1 MKNKR
6 ILIIGAIVFVIIGG
20 VFYFRNKVY
29 FSHGNSSDIT
39 KIFSITSGDGN
50 GEIASRLKNEGL
62 ISGQLYFYYY
72 LRNKNLLNKII
83 PGEYE
88 IGGNMTIPEIAF
100 LITNQSNRD
109 VKVTFLEGWDVKKMA
124 ERLTANGIDGDNFL
138 ELTKNPKKFS
148 EKYAFLQNE
157 SIKTLEGYLFPDTY
171 FLNPKNSSEEIIEKM
186 LNNFEKKISPEPLA
200 SINSSQ
206 KQNLNDVLTLASII
220 EMEVKSSEDR
230 KIVGGIFWNRLVA
243 GIPLQS
249 DITLTYVSG
258 VRKKQYSY
266 QDTRTPSPYNTYIN
280 KGLPPGP
287 IGNPGSSAIEAAINP
302 KKTNYLYF
310 LSDPET
316 GQTFFARTLEEHNI
330 NKNNSGL

>member
-109 VKVTFLEGWDVKKMA
+109 VKVTFPEGWDVKKMA
-124 ERLTANGIDGDNFL
+124 ERLTANGIDG
-138 ELTKNPKKFS
+138 
-148 EKYAFLQNE
+148 
-157 SIKTLEGYLFPDTY
+157 
-171 FLNPKNSSEEIIEKM
+171 II
-186 LNNFEKKISPEPLA
+186 S
-200 SINSSQ
+200 
-206 KQNLNDVLTLASII
+206 
-220 EMEVKSSEDR
+220 
-230 KIVGGIFWNRLVA
+230 WN
-243 GIPLQS
+243 
-249 DITLTYVSG
+249 
-258 VRKKQYSY
+258 
-266 QDTRTPSPYNTYIN
+266 
-280 KGLPPGP
+280 
-287 IGNPGSSAIEAAINP
+287 
-302 KKTNYLYF
+302 
-310 LSDPET
+310 
-316 GQTFFARTLEEHNI
+316 
-330 NKNNSGL
+330 